1 MGDSYRV
8 AQRLSKLPPYLFA
21 EIDRMKQEAI
31 RRGMD
36 IINLGI
42 GDPDLPTPAHIVARM
57 QEASADSRHHQ
68 YPSYEGMLSFRQAV
82 ADWYSKRFGVTL
94 DPVTEVLSLIGSK
107 EGIGHIPLAFID
119 PGDVVL
125 VPDPGYP
132 VYQAGTVFAEGVP
145 YFMPLTRERSF
156 LPDLDAIPE
165 DVLKKARIMFL
176 NYPNNP
182 TAAVASRA
190 FFTEAVAFARRHRLI
205 LCHDAAYSEM
215 AYDGY
220 LPESILAVEG
230 AKDVAIEY
238 HSLSKTYNMTGW
250 RIGFAVG
257 CREVLSG
264 LGRIKTNLDSGV
276 FQAVQEA
283 AITALNGPQAC
294 VETMQG
300 IYRDRR
306 DALVDGLSALGFAAQ
321 KPQATFYVWIGVPT
335 GYTSASFASALLNE
349 VGIVMTPGTGFG
361 RHGEGYIRAA
371 LTVDVVRIK
380 EAVER
385 IAASKL
391 KPQ

>member
-1 MGDSYRV
+1 V

-21 EIDRMKQEAI
+21 EIDRLKQDAI

-42 GDPDLPTPAHIVARM
+42 GDPDLPTPSHIIARM
-57 QEASADSRHHQ
+57 QEASADPRNHQ

-94 DPVTEVLSLIGSK
+94 DPETEVLSLIGSK
-107 EGIGHIPLAFID
+107 EGIGHIPLAFVD

-132 VYQAGTVFAEGVP
+132 VYQAGTVFADGIP
-145 YFMPLTRERSF
+145 YVMPLTRERSF
-156 LPDLDAIPE
+156 LPDLDAIPSE
-165 DVLKKARIMFL
+165 VLKKARILFL

-182 TAAVASRA
+182 TAAVAPKA
-190 FFTEAVAFARRHRLI
+190 FFAEAVAFARRHRLI

-220 LPESILAVEG
+220 LPESLLAVEG

-283 AITALNGPQAC
+283 AIAALNGPQEC
-294 VETMQG
+294 VEAMRAV
-300 IYRDRR
+300 YKERR
-306 DALVDGLSALGFAAQ
+306 DALVDGLSTLGFAVE
-321 KPQATFYVWIGVPT
+321 KPQATFYVWIGVPK
-335 GYTSASFASALLNE
+335 GHTSASFASALLSE

-361 RHGEGYIRAA
+361 RAGEGYIRAA
-371 LTVDVVRIK
+371 LTVDVSRIK

-385 IAASKL
+385 IAASHL
-391 KPQ
+391 KPK